1 MSLAISDILRVTCIV
16 RVFTG
21 KKDCRQTNDHAL
33 ILCGTDVRDDSVG
46 FVITFVHESYHVSES

>member
-16 RVFTG
+16 RGFTG